1 MTSAEDFD
9 ILFYQIKGKNL
20 GTYYSIIHSFNDSSA
35 TLLLLSCNRDN
46 FGPIESDEIEAI
58 EVGKCW
64 SKCSGGKTHATF

>member
-35 TLLLLSCNRDN
+35 TLLLLSYNGGN
-46 FGPIESDEIEAI
+46 FESIRSD
-58 EVGKCW
+58 
-64 SKCSGGKTHATF
+64 